1 MPTREDRLRIRL
13 GRSLKLRD
21 LYTLTVVAELGSMA
35 KAAAFLS
42 VTQPAVSQAI
52 ADLERFAGIR
62 LLDRSPRGVVL
73 TVAGEAMVAR
83 GRQAL
88 DTLDLGMRDIAFLT
102 DGGRGVVRVAAD
114 MAFIA
119 GGLMADII
127 THLRGRHPG
136 ISVHVFETSTRVSA
150 GEYRELMERGIDV
163 LLGRRSHED
172 IDGELLI
179 EYLTEEKLRVVTS
192 STHPLATRDR
202 IDWADLTGEIW
213 ILAATDSIARTILE
227 DEFRQRGLT
236 VPDAAIATYSMLLR
250 LQLLTKGECLT
261 VMTEY
266 SYRHCADRWA
276 LHALPLECS
285 QSLPVAI
292 QRPRHKSPTPL
303 VERFLRSA
311 RTVILGIGAKS
322 VRKRRSPG

>member
-114 MAFIA
+114 
-119 GGLMADII
+119 
-127 THLRGRHPG
+127 
-136 ISVHVFETSTRVSA
+136 
-150 GEYRELMERGIDV
+150 
-163 LLGRRSHED
+163 GRRC
-172 IDGELLI
+172 
-179 EYLTEEKLRVVTS
+179 
-192 STHPLATRDR
+192 P
-202 IDWADLTGEIW
+202 
-213 ILAATDSIARTILE
+213 
-227 DEFRQRGLT
+227 
-236 VPDAAIATYSMLLR
+236 
-250 LQLLTKGECLT
+250 
-261 VMTEY
+261 
-266 SYRHCADRWA
+266 
-276 LHALPLECS
+276 
-285 QSLPVAI
+285 
-292 QRPRHKSPTPL
+292 
-303 VERFLRSA
+303 
-311 RTVILGIGAKS
+311 
-322 VRKRRSPG
+322 

>member
-1 MPTREDRLRIRL
+1 MSTREDALRMRL

-21 LYTLTVVAELGSMA
+21 LHTLTVVAELGSMA

-42 VTQPAVSQAI
+42 ITQPAVSQAI

-62 LLDRSPRGVVL
+62 LLDRGPRGVVL

-88 DTLDLGMRDIAFLT
+88 DTLNLGMRDIAFLT
-102 DGGRGVVRVAAD
+102 DGGRGVVHVGAD

-127 THLRGRHPG
+127 THLRGRYPG
-136 ISVHVFETSTRVSA
+136 ISVHVFETSMRVS
-150 GEYRELMERGIDV
+150 GTEYRELMERGVDV
-163 LLGRRSHED
+163 LLGRRSRED
-172 IDGELLI
+172 IDSELLI
-179 EYLTEEKLRVVTS
+179 EHLMEEKLKVVVS
-192 STHPLATRDR
+192 STHPLAMRDR
-202 IDWADLTGEIW
+202 IDWADLTGESW

-236 VPDAAIATYSMLLR
+236 VPEAAIATYSMQLR
-250 LQLLTKGECLT
+250 LQLLATGGYVT

-266 SYRHCADRWA
+266 SYRHGADRWG

-285 QSLPVAI
+285 QRLPVVI
-292 QRPRHKSPTPL
+292 QRLKHRLPTPV

-311 RTVILGIGAKS
+311 RTIILGSSRVDEG
-322 VRKRRSPG
+322 

>member
-1 MPTREDRLRIRL
+1 MRL

-21 LYTLTVVAELGSMA
+21 LHTLTVVAELGSMA

-42 VTQPAVSQAI
+42 ITQPAVSQAI
-52 ADLERFAGIR
+52 ADLERFAGVR
-62 LLDRSPRGVVL
+62 LLDRNPRGVVL

-102 DGGRGVVRVAAD
+102 DGGRGVVRVGAD

-127 THLRGRHPG
+127 IHLRSRHPG

-150 GEYRELMERGIDV
+150 PEYRELLERGIDV
-163 LLGRRSHED
+163 LLGRRSHGN
-172 IDGELLI
+172 IDSELLV
-179 EYLTEEKLRVVTS
+179 EHLMEEKLKVVTS
-192 STHPLATRDR
+192 STHPLAARKR
-202 IDWADLTGEIW
+202 IDWADLTGESW
-213 ILAATDSIARTILE
+213 ILAATDSMARITLE
-227 DEFRQRGLT
+227 DEFRQRGLK
-236 VPDAAIATYSMLLR
+236 VPDAAIATYSMQLR
-250 LQLLTKGECLT
+250 QQLLTTGEYLT

-266 SYRHCADRWA
+266 SFRHGADRWG

-285 QSLPVAI
+285 QRLPVVI
-292 QRPRHKSPTPL
+292 QRLKHRASTPV

-311 RTVILGIGAKS
+311 RAVILET
-322 VRKRRSPG
+322 VRKR

>member
-1 MPTREDRLRIRL
+1 MSTREDALRMRL

-21 LYTLTVVAELGSMA
+21 LHTLTVVAERGSMA

-42 VTQPAVSQAI
+42 ITQPAVSQAI
-52 ADLERFAGIR
+52 ADLERFAGVR
-62 LLDRSPRGVVL
+62 LLDRGPRGVVL

-102 DGGRGVVRVAAD
+102 DGGRGVVRVGAD

-127 THLRGRHPG
+127 THLRGRYPG
-136 ISVHVFETSTRVSA
+136 ISVHVFETSMRVSA
-150 GEYRELMERGIDV
+150 TEYRELMERGVDV
-163 LLGRRSHED
+163 LLGRRSRED
-172 IDGELLI
+172 IDSELLI
-179 EYLTEEKLRVVTS
+179 EHLMEEKLKVVAS
-192 STHPLATRDR
+192 STHPLAMRDR
-202 IDWADLTGEIW
+202 IDWADLTGEAW

-236 VPDAAIATYSMLLR
+236 VPDAAIATYSMQLR
-250 LQLLTKGECLT
+250 LQLLTTGGYLT

-266 SYRHCADRWA
+266 SYRHGAGRWG

-285 QSLPVAI
+285 QCLPVVI
-292 QRPRHKSPTPL
+292 QRLRHRLPTPV

-311 RTVILGIGAKS
+311 RTIILESSRG
-322 VRKRRSPG
+322 R

>member
-1 MPTREDRLRIRL
+1 MSTRDDALRMRL

-21 LYTLTVVAELGSMA
+21 LHTLTVVAELGSMA

-42 VTQPAVSQAI
+42 ITQPAVSQAI

-62 LLDRSPRGVVL
+62 LLDRGPRGVVL

-102 DGGRGVVRVAAD
+102 DGGHGVVRIGAD

-127 THLRGRHPG
+127 IHLRSRHPG
-136 ISVHVFETSTRVSA
+136 ISVHVFETSMRVSA
-150 GEYRELMERGIDV
+150 PEYRELLERGIDV
-163 LLGRRSHED
+163 LLGRRSHEN
-172 IDGELLI
+172 IDSELLV
-179 EYLTEEKLRVVTS
+179 EHLMEEKLKVVTS
-192 STHPLATRDR
+192 STHPLAARKR
-202 IDWADLTGEIW
+202 IDWADLTGESW
-213 ILAATDSIARTILE
+213 ILAATDSMARITLE
-227 DEFRQRGLT
+227 DEFRQRGLK
-236 VPDAAIATYSMLLR
+236 VPDAAIATYSMQLR
-250 LQLLTKGECLT
+250 QQLLTTGEYLT

-266 SYRHCADRWA
+266 SFRHGADRWG
-276 LHALPLECS
+276 LYALPLECS
-285 QSLPVAI
+285 QRLPVVI
-292 QRPRHKSPTPL
+292 QRLKHRSSTPV

-311 RTVILGIGAKS
+311 RAVILET
-322 VRKRRSPG
+322 VRKR